1 MKLAF
6 IGGGNMAQ
14 ALIVGLKNQ
23 QFAMQNITVIELDAN
38 KRGELERL
46 GVNATDTLT
55 SVTVCDVIVLAIKPQ
70 QLPAMAKTLATI
82 LTKQLVI
89 SIAAGIRLSDLS
101 RWLGNYTAIIR
112 AMPNTPAQIQAGV
125 TGLYALPSVSHAQI
139 ALANQVLSAAGA
151 TIWLD
156 SEEKL
161 DAVTAISGSGPA
173 YVFYLIEALQE
184 AALALG
190 LNAEQAKQLSI
201 ATFKGASLLAEASN
215 TPINTLREQVTSK
228 GGTTEQGLLSL
239 QDSQV
244 KQSIILAA
252 KKACE
257 RAKSLG
263 IELGRDEPGFDEP
276 GFDKTG
282 FDETGFDE
290 TGFDETGLDKNNS
303 DQHESK

>member
-70 QLPAMAKTLATI
+70 QLPGMAKTLATI

-263 IELGRDEPGFDEP
+263 IELGLDEP

-282 FDETGFDE
+282 FNKTGPDETGFDE
-290 TGFDETGLDKNNS
+290 TGPDKNNS